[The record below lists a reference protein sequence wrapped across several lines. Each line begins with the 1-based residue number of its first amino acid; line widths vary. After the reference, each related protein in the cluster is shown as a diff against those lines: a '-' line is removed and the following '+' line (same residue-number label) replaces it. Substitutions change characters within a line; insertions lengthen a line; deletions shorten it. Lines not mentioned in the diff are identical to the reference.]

1 MSKIE
6 TLKEGIHLASVLSL
20 ASAILILVGS
30 AFWWFWYPS
39 IFGSMMGNWGWM
51 MSSPNV
57 VTMLPPMTVIGMI
70 SGVVVLI
77 SAIMMSLKPHEGCK
91 WGLLVLIF
99 SSLSLLGMG
108 GFLVGSALGIA
119 GGALAM
125 TSKR

>member
-6 TLKEGIHLASVLSL
+6 TVKEGIRLPSVLSL
-20 ASAILILVGS
+20 ASGILILVGS
-30 AFWWFWYPS
+30 AFWWFWYPN
-39 IFGSMMGNWGWM
+39 IFGSMMGNWGLM

-57 VTMLPPMTVIGMI
+57 ITMLPTTSLIGMI
-70 SGVVVLI
+70 SGAVILL
-77 SAIMMSLKPHEGCK
+77 SAIMMSLKPHEGYM

-108 GFLVGSALGIA
+108 GFLVGSVLGII

-125 TSKR
+125 TGKR